1 MTNFERIKNMTP
13 DELAMFL
20 MKVNCAYAEDCMIFD
35 CKYPNINNNCAIC
48 FKEWLEKEY
57 NTKMIIREEQR
68 DLFTV
73 PADYILV
80 HCISADFAMGAGIAK
95 EFTRRGVKAQLIE
108 NYHGIAKV
116 GDCAVT
122 TTTGWRLEFNL
133 VTKEKYWQK
142 PTYGSLKTALV
153 NARILA
159 LMNDDEPVKLAMPRI
174 GCGLDRLQWV
184 KVKEIIEEVF
194 ANTDV
199 EILVCVK

>member
-1 MTNFERIKNMTP
+1 
-13 DELAMFL
+13 
-20 MKVNCAYAEDCMIFD
+20 
-35 CKYPNINNNCAIC
+35 
-48 FKEWLEKEY
+48 
-57 NTKMIIREEQR
+57 MIIKEEQR

-73 PADYILV
+73 PTDYILV

-95 EFTRRGVKAQLIE
+95 EFARRGVKAQLIE
-108 NYHGIAKV
+108 NYHGMTKV

-122 TTTGWRLEFNL
+122 ATTGWRLEFNL

-159 LMNDDEPVKLAMPRI
+159 LMNDDKPVKLAMPRI
-174 GCGLDRLQWV
+174 GCGLDKLEWS
-184 KVKEIIEEVF
+184 KVKAIIAEVF
-194 ANTDV
+194 VDTDV

>member
-1 MTNFERIKNMTP
+1 MT
-13 DELAMFL
+13 
-20 MKVNCAYAEDCMIFD
+20 
-35 CKYPNINNNCAIC
+35 
-48 FKEWLEKEY
+48 
-57 NTKMIIREEQR
+57 IREEQR

-73 PADYILV
+73 PTDYILV
-80 HCISADFAMGAGIAK
+80 HCISADLAMGAGIAK
-95 EFTRRGVKAQLIE
+95 EFARRGVKAQLIE
-108 NYHGIAKV
+108 NYRGMTKV

-122 TTTGWRLEFNL
+122 ATTGWRLEFNL

-159 LMNDDEPVKLAMPRI
+159 LVNDDEPVKLAMPRI

-184 KVKEIIEEVF
+184 KVKAIIEEVF
-194 ANTDV
+194 ADTDV

>member
-1 MTNFERIKNMTP
+1 MT
-13 DELAMFL
+13 
-20 MKVNCAYAEDCMIFD
+20 
-35 CKYPNINNNCAIC
+35 
-48 FKEWLEKEY
+48 
-57 NTKMIIREEQR
+57 IREEQR

-73 PADYILV
+73 STDYILV
-80 HCISADFAMGAGIAK
+80 HCISTDFAMGAGIAK
-95 EFTRRGVKAQLIE
+95 EFARRGVKAQLIE
-108 NYHGIAKV
+108 NYRGMTKV

-122 TTTGWRLEFNL
+122 ATTGWRLEFNL

-159 LMNDDEPVKLAMPRI
+159 LVNDDEPVKLAMPRI

-184 KVKEIIEEVF
+184 KVKAIIEEVF
-194 ANTDV
+194 ADTDV

>member
-1 MTNFERIKNMTP
+1 MT
-13 DELAMFL
+13 
-20 MKVNCAYAEDCMIFD
+20 
-35 CKYPNINNNCAIC
+35 
-48 FKEWLEKEY
+48 
-57 NTKMIIREEQR
+57 IREEQR

-73 PADYILV
+73 PTGHILV

-95 EFTRRGVKAQLIE
+95 EFARRGVKAQLIE
-108 NYHGIAKV
+108 NYHGMTKV

-122 TTTGWRLEFNL
+122 ATTGWRLEFNL

-159 LMNDDEPVKLAMPRI
+159 LMNDDKPVKLAMPRI
-174 GCGLDRLQWV
+174 GCGLDRLQWNKV
-184 KVKEIIEEVF
+184 KVIIEEVF
-194 ANTDV
+194 ADTDV